1 LHPRELLVLDKGH
14 LLESEIV
21 KFRGLSV
28 SKRRWKRYIQ
38 NLELIDYGY
47 DDLEKWI
54 EFLVEL
60 QTNMLSLIG
69 NTSLIELLALQKKL

>member
-1 LHPRELLVLDKGH
+1 MVLDEGH

-47 DDLEKWI
+47 VDLEKWI

-60 QTNMLSLIG
+60 ETNMLSLIG
-69 NTSLIELLALQKKL
+69 NTSLIELIALQRKL